1 MSGAAKATNRTM
13 ASRQSTRVKGK
24 REAYKEEVML
34 KADTEEV
41 VEMEEGTHEENMES
55 DEASAPFKSFKRR

>member
-1 MSGAAKATNRTM
+1 M